1 MTSPEL
7 LYALRWLVWDTVRQ
21 ALAARICWVILAGT
35 ALCVAFC
42 LSISIDGGEPLRN
55 PDDTELYSR
64 DGKPLTGP
72 NPDPGWL
79 SLAFGAVRLP
89 LFRDGA
95 AEVRFLQ
102 AILARAVA
110 GAAGL
115 LLALF
120 WTAGLLP
127 EALQPAAASV
137 LLTKPVPRWCLL
149 AGKYLGAVA
158 LVGAQAVLFFG
169 GTWLALGLRTGCWPV
184 GYLMGAP
191 LLTLHFALVY
201 GFSVMLA
208 VWTRSTVASLC
219 GALLFWLVCLGVNY
233 GRHAALAAHDLA
245 PEAAAAGSLHIM
257 TEACYWLLPKPADL
271 LMILDAGLG
280 LNEHLASAPALERA
294 WHGGHVLPELS
305 VLTSLLTTAAL
316 LAVSAHKLAATDY

>member
-7 LYALRWLVWDTVRQ
+7 LYALRWLAWDTVRQ
-21 ALAARICWVILAGT
+21 ALASRVCWVILAGT
-35 ALCVAFC
+35 ALCVVFC
-42 LSISIDGGEPLRN
+42 LGVGIEGGEPLRG
-55 PDDTELYSR
+55 PDDTELYGR

-72 NPDPGWL
+72 NPDPGKL
-79 SLAFGAVRLP
+79 SLAFGAIRLP

-95 AEVRFLQ
+95 AEVRFVQ

-158 LVGAQAVLFFG
+158 LVGAQAILFFG
-169 GTWLALGLRTGCWPV
+169 GTWLALGLRTGSWSS
-184 GYLMGAP
+184 GYLLGAP

-201 GFSVMLA
+201 GFSVLLA
-208 VWTRSTVASLC
+208 VWTRSTAASLC

-233 GRHAALAAHDLA
+233 GRYAVLAAHDLT
-245 PEAAAAGSLHIM
+245 PEATATGSLHLL

-271 LMILDAGLG
+271 LAILDAGLG
-280 LNEHLASAPALERA
+280 LDEHFATAPPLERA
-294 WHGGHVLPELS
+294 WQHGHILPELS
-305 VLTSLLTTAAL
+305 VFTSLLTTAAL
-316 LAVSAHKLAATDY
+316 LGVSAHKLSTTDY